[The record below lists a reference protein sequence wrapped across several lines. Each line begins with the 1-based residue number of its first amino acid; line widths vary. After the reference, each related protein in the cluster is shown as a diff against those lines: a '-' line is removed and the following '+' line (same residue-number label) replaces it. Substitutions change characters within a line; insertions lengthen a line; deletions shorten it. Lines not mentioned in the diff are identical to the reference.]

1 MRVMHLTIPTYTALL
16 DGTLPETE
24 ARELGSHLEAGCEVC
39 ERWLAERPTA
49 DRLDGDVDLALGALS
64 ASNAGANAGAGN
76 DLEFARITRA
86 LAAVATPSAL
96 RRRWA
101 GGLAVA
107 AALAVAGVAVLV
119 QRGAGPDRWDGT
131 KGAVAQAVP
140 LRLRF
145 LVLQDGPGPVPGIEK
160 GVSGQAVPAEASL
173 QFQVELGREA
183 DVVLARAAGGSAEPF
198 FHARLPAGRTVV
210 SVSGQ
215 PAAYPLAQLTGPQRF
230 LALAGEQPIEPADV
244 DRAARGSAAG
254 AGPGQPISLDVIEVQ
269 VR

>member
-1 MRVMHLTIPTYTALL
+1 MSVMHLTTHTYTALL
-16 DGTLPETE
+16 DQTLPEAE
-24 ARELGSHLEAGCEVC
+24 ARALGAHLDAGCEVC

-49 DRLDGDVDLALGALS
+49 DRLDGVVDGALGAIS
-64 ASNAGANAGAGN
+64 TSQAGAGN
-76 DLEFARITRA
+76 DLEYARITRA
-86 LAAVATPSAL
+86 LAATAPAPR
-96 RRRWA
+96 RRRWV

-107 AALAVAGVAVLV
+107 AALAAAGVAGLIH
-119 QRGAGPDRWDGT
+119 RTAPPDRWDGT
-131 KGAVAQAVP
+131 KGADSQVVP

-145 LVLQDGPGPVPGIEK
+145 LVIHAGAGSAPEIEK

-183 DVVLARAAGGSAEPF
+183 DVVLARAAGGSAESF

-210 SVSGQ
+210 SVAGQ
-215 PAAYPLAQLTGPQRF
+215 PAAYPLTYLAGPQRF

-244 DRAARGSAAG
+244 DRAARGSAAV
-254 AGPGQPISLDVIEVQ
+254 AGPGQPISLDVIEVH